1 MYKLA
6 WKYWGHIDSAPN
18 NRRASLILYHLEHYI
33 NGAIM
38 QTARIQRTRKNIDK
52 NFRKEIDSVKIA
64 AYSSRTRSW
73 DFGLLRLYCD
83 YHFYFDC
90 IGQINKLLKRLCKE
104 LPSSDLKNIHAK
116 FTEIFGEDIDLRD
129 ALEHIDER
137 AISKKRGEPIAPIRD
152 WGNFAG
158 ELFSFA
164 GQGHAVNKQQLNKLT
179 QIYEEIIDVLRKNYA
194 SKNQEFVLREQM
206 EQRARQSRSLLRYLK
221 KTGVI

>member
-52 NFRKEIDSVKIA
+52 NFRKEMSSVKIA

-158 ELFSFA
+158 ELFPLL
-164 GQGHAVNKQQLNKLT
+164 VRDT
-179 QIYEEIIDVLRKNYA
+179 Q
-194 SKNQEFVLREQM
+194 
-206 EQRARQSRSLLRYLK
+206 
-221 KTGVI
+221 